1 MTEAINS
8 HTQNYIRVTVRTFTI
23 CEGKLLSC
31 IQLFL
36 TPWTVA
42 HQAPPPMG
50 FSRQEYC
57 SGLPFPSP
65 GDLPDAGMEP
75 RSPALHADTLLS
87 ESPGKPLLFV
97 SGTKLTL
104 LSTNIH
110 YLVRFSSVCI
120 KHNLVS

>member
-1 MTEAINS
+1 MNEAINS

-31 IQLFL
+31 VQLFL

-75 RSPALHADTLLS
+75 MTLAS
-87 ESPGKPLLFV
+87 AGGFFTAEPTGKPIYLIQQANSKLP
-97 SGTKLTL
+97 SG
-104 LSTNIH
+104 
-110 YLVRFSSVCI
+110 YF
-120 KHNLVS
+120 